1 MLQDTFF
8 IGGVEI
14 TVAGKPYIIA
24 EIGSNHDQ
32 SIDKAFSMIDV
43 AAEAGAHAV
52 KFQLFKADKMYPAGT
67 KMYDIFKSIELNIDW
82 LAKLV
87 KHCQKASVQF
97 MASPFDEEST
107 LLLEDIGVNS
117 YKIASSEIVKPGLL
131 SYIASF
137 NKPLFI
143 STGMCD
149 SVDVYDAVECCIR
162 VGNTQVALLQ
172 CGAMY
177 PIPVEH
183 VNLRVMDTFSSF
195 YGCPVGFSDH
205 TTGMAAAV
213 AAVGRGAC
221 VIEKH
226 ITLDRNSD
234 GPDHFFAMEPDE
246 LKIFIQMIN
255 DAYTCL
261 GSPEKRMLPDER
273 AQGRREGLYAACD
286 IAEGEIL
293 KEKDIM
299 IQRPAGGIRKRHY
312 QTILGSI
319 SKKSFV
325 AGDAL
330 EWNGL
335 TLKDRQLIYRG

>member
-1 MLQDTFF
+1 MLPETFS

-14 TVAGKPYIIA
+14 SALGKPFIIA

-43 AAEAGAHAV
+43 AVEAGAHAV
-52 KFQLFKADKMYPAGT
+52 KFQLFKADKMYPAGS
-67 KMYDIFKSIELNIDW
+67 KMYDIFKSIELNTNW
-82 LAKLV
+82 LSKLIE
-87 KHCQKASVQF
+87 HCRKVDVQF
-97 MASPFDEEST
+97 MASPFDEESAS
-107 LLLEDIGVNS
+107 LLEEIGVNA
-117 YKIASSEIVKPGLL
+117 YKIASSEITKPGLL
-131 SYIASF
+131 SHIALF
-137 NKPLFI
+137 NKPMFI

-149 SVDVYDAVECCIR
+149 FVDVYDAVECCKR
-162 VGNTQVALLQ
+162 AGNNQIALLQ

-195 YGCPVGFSDH
+195 YGCPVGLSDH
-205 TTGMAAAV
+205 TIGMAAAV

-246 LKIFIQMIN
+246 FKIFIQMIN
-255 DAYTCL
+255 DAYRCL
-261 GSPEKRMLPDER
+261 GSPEKIMLPDER
-273 AQGRREGLYAACD
+273 AQGRREGLYTARD

-293 KEKDIM
+293 EENDIM

-312 QTILGSI
+312 QTVLGSV
-319 SKKSFV
+319 SKKSLV
-325 AGDAL
+325 SGHAL
-330 EWNGL
+330 EW
-335 TLKDRQLIYRG
+335 DSLILN